1 MPSKLP
7 KQRLR
12 EYTQPLNHNTYEDD
26 AAKHPGVSEA
36 LLADGQRQ
44 NDTGNKAAGRRARKA
59 SLELEKILKEF
70 RKISLASGK
79 R

>member
-1 MPSKLP
+1 MPMKMML
-7 KQRLR
+7 QNIR
-12 EYTQPLNHNTYEDD
+12 ER
-26 AAKHPGVSEA
+26 SEA

>member
-1 MPSKLP
+1 MKMML
-7 KQRLR
+7 QNIR
-12 EYTQPLNHNTYEDD
+12 EW
-26 AAKHPGVSEA
+26 SEA

-59 SLELEKILKEF
+59 SLELEKILKDF

-79 R
+79 RG

>member
-1 MPSKLP
+1 MKMML
-7 KQRLR
+7 QNIR
-12 EYTQPLNHNTYEDD
+12 ER
-26 AAKHPGVSEA
+26 SEA

-44 NDTGNKAAGRRARKA
+44 NDTGNKARKA

-79 R
+79 RG

>member
-26 AAKHPGVSEA
+26 A

>member
-26 AAKHPGVSEA
+26 AAKHPGVERGSA
-36 LLADGQRQ
+36 RGRTTTKRPRKQSRRQ
-44 NDTGNKAAGRRARKA
+44 ARKA